1 MEILAYGEDALTL
14 WAMTNKLSAILQTLK
29 DSSDPSNC
37 RIFFR
42 PSFGRSGGESS
53 SQFGEFDFMLLA
65 ARNLYLGESKW
76 QRSTEK
82 IQDGILALRPEQIL
96 RHTLF
101 KFYVEEWAFGNYSSW
116 HEFESK
122 ARPKLQQEGIVKPI
136 APARSLLAANLQT
149 VLGVIKKHYTDLP
162 VVKNVLLFL
171 HNDISIGSIPQKA
184 GRDFEVVSVDY
195 ADAAFENLI
204 RLNV

>member
-14 WAMTNKLSAILQTLK
+14 WALTNKLPAILQTLK
-29 DSSDPSNC
+29 DSSDPSRC
-37 RIFFR
+37 QIFFR

-65 ARNLYLGESKW
+65 AQRLYLGESKW

-82 IQDGILALRPEQIL
+82 IKDGVLDLRKEQLL

-116 HEFESK
+116 HEFESE
-122 ARPKLQQEGIVKPI
+122 AQPKLRLMGIVKPI
-136 APARSLLAANLQT
+136 APERSLLAANLQT
-149 VLGVIKKHYTDLP
+149 VLRIIKQYYAGLP
-162 VVKNVLLFL
+162 VVRNLLLFL
-171 HNDISIGSIPQKA
+171 HNDMRVGDIPHKA
-184 GRDFEVVSVDY
+184 GRDFEVVPLDY
-195 ADAAFENLI
+195 AEAAFENLI
-204 RLNV
+204 RLKV

>member
-14 WAMTNKLSAILQTLK
+14 WALTNKLPAILQTLK
-29 DSSDPSNC
+29 DSSDPSHC
-37 RIFFR
+37 QIFFR
-42 PSFGRSGGESS
+42 PSFGRSGGENS

-65 ARNLYLGESKW
+65 AQNLYLGESKW

-82 IQDGILALRPEQIL
+82 IQDRILALRSEQLL

-122 ARPKLQQEGIVKPI
+122 AQPKLRQTGIVKPI
-136 APARSLLAANLQT
+136 APERSLLAANLQT
-149 VLGVIKKHYTDLP
+149 VLGVIKKHYADLP

-171 HNDISIGSIPQKA
+171 HNDMNIGDIPQKA

-195 ADAAFENLI
+195 AEAAFENLI
-204 RLNV
+204 RLKV